1 MQITRAVVPAGGRG
15 TRLLPLTRALPKE
28 MLPLGTAPVI
38 QGVAEE
44 IVAAGVTDILIITGQ
59 GKRAIED
66 HFDPGNGSG
75 DFPPLFDPA
84 RVRFYAT
91 RQGAPRGLG
100 DAIRCGE
107 RFVGDEHF
115 VVALGD
121 CIIVGPE
128 PAGAIRRMLAAHL
141 AAQAEA
147 TILVQRVAREATRN
161 YGIVAPGEQFDETA
175 FVLEDIVEKPGPDA
189 APSRYAVCAR
199 YVFSPMIFN
208 YLRGLQPGLGA
219 EVQLTDAIRAMIA
232 AGHRV
237 LAAPLQS
244 GELRLDAG
252 NFESYSRAFVRSM
265 LTDERYGERLR
276 AWAAELLAYL
286 ADPVNP
292 DPDRPG
298 DE

>member
-28 MLPLGTAPVI
+28 MLPLGTTPVI

-75 DFPPLFDPA
+75 DLPPLFDPA

-91 RQGAPRGLG
+91 RQGIPRGLG

-107 RFVGDEHF
+107 HFVGSEHF

-121 CIIVGPE
+121 CVIAGPE
-128 PAGAIRRMLAAHL
+128 PASAIRRMLVAHL

-147 TILVQRVAREATRN
+147 TILVQRVALEATRN

-189 APSRYAVCAR
+189 APSCYAVCAR

-208 YLRGLQPGLGA
+208 YLCGLQPGLGA

-237 LAAPLQS
+237 LAAPLQP

-276 AWAAELLAYL
+276 TWAAELLAYL
-286 ADPVNP
+286 ADPGNP